1 MELTKRRY
9 KRQEVESILTA
20 YKTQYDKVIAEYK
33 TRIKELVNQNGE
45 LVEQVERLNQKEKLV
60 LATLERAEQT
70 SSALIEQA
78 EMQYALELE
87 ALKKFNADWKEYFE
101 KLQEKYPS
109 DKFVKNTAKI
119 KERLENF
126 PKKKNP
132 KKAVQE
138 LSDLISDKAQEF
150 NPKSK
155 IQDYIAATS
164 DSAFNMEEVLNPGKL
179 ELEDLCK
186 ELGLIEK

>member
-1 MELTKRRY
+1 MELAKRKY
-9 KRQEVESILTA
+9 KRQEVEAILTA
-20 YKTQYDKVIAEYK
+20 YKTQYDKITAEYK
-33 TRIKELVNQNGE
+33 SRIKELASQNDVLTE
-45 LVEQVERLNQKEKLV
+45 EIERLNQKEKLI

-70 SSALIEQA
+70 SSVLIEQA

-87 ALKKFNADWKEYFE
+87 TLKKFNAEWKEYFE
-101 KLQEKYPS
+101 KLQQKYPR
-109 DKFVKNTAKI
+109 DKLVKNTAKI
-119 KERLENF
+119 KERLDNF

-138 LSDLISDKAQEF
+138 LSDLISDKSKEF

-155 IQDYIAATS
+155 IQEYIAATG
-164 DSAFNMEEVLNPGKL
+164 DGTFNMDEVLNPGKL